1 MIRSERGFT
10 LVELIVTMVILGVLS
25 AMTSKFVADGMT
37 FYVEANTVRR
47 VNADLNFLT
56 LKLRK
61 LYENSVPNSL
71 KINYDRTR
79 ITFVP
84 VSSAFGFFYVPKD
97 ETGGFDQNERVLYAV
112 KSPFFSLATSS
123 YSPYLAFSSSDGDV
137 YYKVTKLEDLDSGN
151 LYKFTLENAGSFAPL
166 SETRRMYLVDPEKRY
181 ASVCFDGEAV
191 RLYYHKTE
199 DEDEDEDEADNC
211 ETKGAVIATN
221 LSDVQF
227 SRVDGSYNPYGEL
240 EILYTFRYPNMEVDD
255 GRLVQRIGVRNA
267 P

>member
-137 YYKVTKLEDLDSGN
+137 YYKVTKLEDLDSSN

-181 ASVCFDGEAV
+181 ASVCFNGETETV
-191 RLYYHKTE
+191 RLYYHET
-199 DEDEDEDEADNC
+199 ADDDDDDYNC
-211 ETKGAVIATN
+211 ETNGAVIAEN
-221 LSDVQF
+221 VSDVQF

-255 GRLVQRIGVRNA
+255 GRIVQRIGVRNA

>member
-71 KINYDRTR
+71 KISYDRTR

-84 VSSAFGFFYVPKD
+84 VSAAFGFFYVPKD

-112 KSPFFSLATSS
+112 KSPFFSLATS
-123 YSPYLAFSSSDGDV
+123 YRPYLAFSSSDGDV
-137 YYKVTKLEDLDSGN
+137 YYKVTKLEDLDSSN

-166 SETRRMYLVDPEKRY
+166 SETRRMYLVDPAKRY

-191 RLYYHKTE
+191 RLYYHKT
-199 DEDEDEDEADNC
+199 ADDDYNC
-211 ETKGAVIATN
+211 ETKGAVIAEN
-221 LSDVQF
+221 VSDVQF

-255 GRLVQRIGVRNA
+255 GRIVQRIGVRNA

>member
-97 ETGGFDQNERVLYAV
+97 ETGGFDQDTRVLYAV
-112 KSPFFSLATSS
+112 KSPFFSLLTS
-123 YSPYLAFSSSDGDV
+123 YRPYLAFSSSAGDV
-137 YYKVTKLEDLDSGN
+137 YYKVTKLENLDSSN

-166 SETRRMYLVDPEKRY
+166 SETRRMYLVDPSKRY
-181 ASVCFDGEAV
+181 VSVCFDGESV

-199 DEDEDEDEADNC
+199 DDDYNC
-211 ETKGAVIATN
+211 ESKGAVIATN

>member
-71 KINYDRTR
+71 KISYDRTR

-84 VSSAFGFFYVPKD
+84 VSAAFGFFYVPKD

-112 KSPFFSLATSS
+112 KSPFFSIATS
-123 YSPYLAFSSSDGDV
+123 YPPYLAFSSSDGDV
-137 YYKVTKLEDLDSGN
+137 YYKVTKLEDLDSSN

-166 SETRRMYLVDPEKRY
+166 SETRRMYLVDPAKRY
-181 ASVCFDGEAV
+181 ASVCFDGKTETV
-191 RLYYHKTE
+191 RLYYHET
-199 DEDEDEDEADNC
+199 ADDDYNC
-211 ETKGAVIATN
+211 KGAVIAEN
-221 LSDVQF
+221 VSDVQF

-255 GRLVQRIGVRNA
+255 GRIVQRIGVRNA

>member
-84 VSSAFGFFYVPKD
+84 VSAAFGFFYVPKD

-112 KSPFFSLATSS
+112 KSPFFSLATS
-123 YSPYLAFSSSDGDV
+123 YRPYLAFSSSDGDV
-137 YYKVTKLEDLDSGN
+137 YYKVTKLEDLDSSN

-166 SETRRMYLVDPEKRY
+166 SETRRMYLVDPAKRY
-181 ASVCFDGEAV
+181 ASVCFDGKAV
-191 RLYYHKTE
+191 RLYYHKT
-199 DEDEDEDEADNC
+199 ADDDDDDYNC
-211 ETKGAVIATN
+211 ENKGAVIAEN
-221 LSDVQF
+221 VSDVQF

-255 GRLVQRIGVRNA
+255 GRIVQRIGVRNA

>member
-71 KINYDRTR
+71 KISYDRTR

-84 VSSAFGFFYVPKD
+84 VSAAFGFFYVPKD

-112 KSPFFSLATSS
+112 KSPFFSIATS
-123 YSPYLAFSSSDGDV
+123 YPPYLAFSSSDGDV
-137 YYKVTKLEDLDSGN
+137 YYKVTKLEDLDSSN
-151 LYKFTLENAGSFAPL
+151 LYKFTLLEIDEEGLSFASAVFPQT
-166 SETRRMYLVDPEKRY
+166 E
-181 ASVCFDGEAV
+181 CGFDGKTETV
-191 RLYYHKTE
+191 RLYYHET
-199 DEDEDEDEADNC
+199 ADDDYNC
-211 ETKGAVIATN
+211 KGAVIAEN
-221 LSDVQF
+221 VSDVQF

-255 GRLVQRIGVRNA
+255 GRIVQRIGVRNA